1 MKLVEMN
8 WHPTDRQLRQF
19 GLIGL
24 VALPLLGWLWS
35 AGMLGIGILAA
46 VGLALAVLG
55 LTYPQSLRPIFVGL
69 SLISLPIGWVVSELA
84 LLVLF
89 YGVFL
94 PIGLLLRLL
103 GRDPLDRKF
112 DAQASSYWQPKKP
125 PAGAASYFRRW

>member
-1 MKLVEMN
+1 MQLVELN

-19 GLIGL
+19 GVIGL
-24 VALPLLGWLWS
+24 LALPLLGWLWS
-35 AGMLGIGILAA
+35 AGALGIGILAA

-55 LTYPQSLRPIFVGL
+55 LTSPQSLRPMFVGL
-69 SLISLPIGWVVSELA
+69 SLVSLPIGWVVSELA
-84 LLVLF
+84 LLALF
-89 YGVFL
+89 YGLFL

-125 PAGAASYFRRW
+125 PGDVASYFRRW

>member
-19 GLIGL
+19 GVIGL
-24 VALPLLGWLWS
+24 VMLPLLGWLWS
-35 AGMLGIGILAA
+35 SGVLGIGILAA
-46 VGLALAVLG
+46 VGLALAMLG

-69 SLISLPIGWVVSELA
+69 SLVSLPLGWVVSELT

-89 YGVFL
+89 YGLFL

-125 PAGAASYFRRW
+125 PADVASYFRRW

>member
-19 GLIGL
+19 GVIGL
-24 VALPLLGWLWS
+24 FALPLLGWLWS
-35 AGMLGIGILAA
+35 GGVLGIGILAA
-46 VGLALAVLG
+46 VGLALAAVG
-55 LTYPQSLRPIFVGL
+55 LTYPQTLRPIFVGL
-69 SLISLPIGWVVSELA
+69 SLVGLPIGWGVSELT

-89 YGVFL
+89 YGLFL

-125 PAGAASYFRRW
+125 PTDVASCFRRW

>member
-19 GLIGL
+19 GVIGL
-24 VALPLLGWLWS
+24 VMLPLLGWLWS
-35 AGMLGIGILAA
+35 SGVLGIGILAA
-46 VGLALAVLG
+46 VGLVLAALG
-55 LTYPQSLRPIFVGL
+55 LTYPQTLRPIFVGL
-69 SLISLPIGWVVSELA
+69 SLVSLPIGWVVSELT

-89 YGVFL
+89 YGLFL

-125 PAGAASYFRRW
+125 PTDVGSYFRRW

>member
-19 GLIGL
+19 AAIGL

-35 AGMLGIGILAA
+35 TGVLGIGILAV
-46 VGLALAVLG
+46 VGLAMAALG
-55 LTYPQSLRPIFVGL
+55 LTYPQTLRPIFVGL
-69 SLISLPIGWVVSELA
+69 SLVSLPIGWVVSELT

-89 YGVFL
+89 YGLFL

-125 PAGAASYFRRW
+125 PTDVASYFRRW